1 MWQEDKRK
9 WPQREAK
16 EAPHTC
22 AQDLHSKD
30 VRALE
35 QAALGGAGVTIP
47 GGVPEPWRCGTEGRS
62 QWAWWGWVGLS
73 LEISELF
80 FSLHDSVIL

>member
-1 MWQEDKRK
+1 MSQERSSLIFE
-9 WPQREAK
+9 PGLT
-16 EAPHTC
+16 HTKVYEPC
-22 AQDLHSKD
+22 DFTSPGT
-30 VRALE
+30 LE